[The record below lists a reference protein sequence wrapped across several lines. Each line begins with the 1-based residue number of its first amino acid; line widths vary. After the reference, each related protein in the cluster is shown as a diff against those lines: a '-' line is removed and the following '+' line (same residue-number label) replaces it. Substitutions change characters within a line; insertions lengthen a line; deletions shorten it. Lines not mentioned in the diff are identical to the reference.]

1 MADEWERTGET
12 VEELRGSA
20 VDDGWERTGEVAP
33 PAKPAKPKTAFD
45 SMPSAAQQSQA
56 IMGVV
61 GQQISDPKS
70 TTRFAADR
78 AANAAASVPGLPADI
93 LNIIAQHTPT
103 VEDAAYIPFIGPAV
117 AMERARIDREGAD
130 AMVPLGGE
138 NIRKALQ
145 DYGVLPT
152 PRAPKGIGEKWLGNV
167 ADFTGGSVAPF
178 GFAKS
183 LVPAVGGATGLTA
196 AQEIFPDNPVA
207 QFLAALVGAGTPAG
221 VKAAASRG
229 KAAVQP
235 LIDPLTEAGQRTAAG
250 RVMTE
255 AGARP
260 KPQAEW
266 KTAATP
272 GIELTA
278 GQALDDESLLRLQK
292 AHEAKVG
299 AGDIFAPFNERLRES
314 QTTIR
319 QALEDLRGSGMP
331 EEARVFAENQ
341 LREADRAMNQTL
353 DLVTSPR
360 MRAMGGAEGRAL
372 TSTEAQQRIA
382 QVRQLAREEETRLW
396 ESGWAERGQ
405 VDVNDV
411 QGIFDEWLSQQP
423 KIYDN
428 VLPKDVE
435 DALARLKPQ
444 APKVDP
450 ILEGVEIVR
459 HGEPPR
465 IVAAASR
472 DGEKIYQG
480 PTHSDAIEKIAA
492 ETGQPFDDVAGRVDK
507 GEIVEGFMTSD
518 GRFVTRS
525 EAAKIAAAQG
535 QLNPTSKF
543 PKGENIP
550 LMTEAMNPL
559 EGGSTLVPIKEV
571 APLRTRLREDAQA
584 ARARGENN
592 LARIYGGLERRLGEY
607 LDNLEFDDP
616 DIQAGHQAARTFSA
630 ERASVFER
638 VPELRA
644 LLGRDAQG
652 GARVAPEQALTK
664 LITPDAKG
672 VGTVRRLLAVD
683 DSPEMQGL
691 VRDFLLSNMPED
703 AAKAAAYIER
713 YGGVLS
719 ELPVVRGQLQQVADM
734 RAAVEALQSSPLGNL
749 SGMTPQKFISQ
760 MIAHPDAA
768 RMAEVLKQQLRNNP
782 AAWNGMRAAYVDELI
797 KRAERLGGE
806 TTTGQRPVL
815 PTAIAKFN
823 RDNAALNNIFLEP
836 QGAQLLNE
844 IEKSALISER
854 TGRFAGSPTAPVQAT
869 EKFIDQLMQGLVFNR
884 APWLVQKGMGWLYG
898 KSEERIRALL
908 AQALLDPK
916 LANDLMQEATAA
928 GLKKV
933 RPGTRTWLDSLKR
946 NARVGLGTH
955 AAQTSAAVAPPPPE
969 RVDNAIPEQPFGA
982 EAIPLQPAPLA
993 SNDDEANEPGAWL
1006 AK

>member
-12 VEELRGSA
+12 VDAPAADE
-20 VDDGWERTGEVAP
+20 GWERTGEVTP
-33 PAKPAKPKTAFD
+33 TAKRKTALEA
-45 SMPSAAQQSQA
+45 MPSATQAQNA
-56 IMGVV
+56 I
-61 GQQISDPKS
+61 GQFVQQQVTDPKS

-78 AANAAASVPGLPADI
+78 AVNAAASVPGLPADI
-93 LNIIAQHTPT
+93 LNIVAQFTPKGAG
-103 VEDAAYIPFIGPAV
+103 AAIPLLGPAIT
-117 AMERARIDREGAD
+117 AEQLRMEGQGAD
-130 AMVPLGGE
+130 SMVPLGGE

-145 DYGVLPT
+145 DYDVLPT
-152 PRAPKGIGEKWLGNV
+152 PREPEGIGEKWLGNV
-167 ADFTGGSVAPF
+167 ADFAGGSVAPF

-183 LVPAVGGATGLTA
+183 LVPAVGGATGFTA
-196 AQEIFPDNPVA
+196 AQEMFPDNPVA

-221 VKAAASRG
+221 VKAIASKGTAAA
-229 KAAVQP
+229 KP

-255 AGARP
+255 AGGRP

-299 AGDIFAPFNERLRES
+299 AGEVFAPFNERLRES

-319 QALEDLRGSGMP
+319 NALEELRGSGMP
-331 EEARVFAENQ
+331 EEARAFAEAQ
-341 LREADRAMNQTL
+341 LQEADRAMNQTL
-353 DLVTSPR
+353 DLVASPR
-360 MRAMGGAEGRAL
+360 MRTLGAAEGRAV
-372 TSTEAQQRIA
+372 TSTDAQQRIA
-382 QVRQLAREEETRLW
+382 QVRQLARDEETRLW
-396 ESGWAERGQ
+396 ESGWAEQGQ

-423 KIYDN
+423 RAYENK
-428 VLPKDVE
+428 LPAEVQAAMRRLVPEVD
-435 DALARLKPQ
+435 DAMPE
-444 APKVDP
+444 V
-450 ILEGVEIVR
+450 VR
-459 HGEPPR
+459 
-465 IVAAASR
+465 
-472 DGEKIYQG
+472 YG
-480 PTHSDAIEKIAA
+480 PD
-492 ETGQPFDDVAGRVDK
+492 GQPLPT
-507 GEIVEGFMTSD
+507 E
-518 GRFVTRS
+518 
-525 EAAKIAAAQG
+525 
-535 QLNPTSKF
+535 PTS
-543 PKGENIP
+543 
-550 LMTEAMNPL
+550 
-559 EGGSTLVPIKEV
+559 SLVPIREIT
-571 APLRTRLREDAQA
+571 PLRTMLRENAQA
-584 ARARGENN
+584 ARAAGRPND
-592 LARIYGGLERRLGEY
+592 ARLYGGLERRLGEY

-616 DIQAGHQAARTFSA
+616 DIQAGHQAAREFSA
-630 ERASVFER
+630 ERASIFER

-683 DSPEMQGL
+683 DTPEMQGL
-691 VRDFLLSNMPED
+691 VRDFLLAGMPDD
-703 AAKAAAYIER
+703 ATKAAAYLER

-734 RAAVEALQSSPLGNL
+734 RAALEALQSSPLGQLAGFDNVQGFVGKL
-749 SGMTPQKFISQ
+749 LGSPN
-760 MIAHPDAA
+760 AA
-768 RMAEVLKQQLRNNP
+768 TMAQTLKHQLRNNP
-782 AAWNGMRAAYVDELI
+782 AAWRGLRAAYVDELL

-836 QGAQLLNE
+836 QGAQILNE

-869 EKFIDQLMQGLVFNR
+869 ERFVDQLMQGLVFNR
-884 APWLVQKGMGWLYG
+884 APWLVQKGLGWLYG

-955 AAQTSAAVAPPPPE
+955 AAQTSAAVAPPRPE
-969 RVDNAIPEQPFGA
+969 QVENAIPEQPFGA
-982 EAIPLQPAPLA
+982 EAIPLQPA
-993 SNDDEANEPGAWL
+993 SNDDEPKSWL
-1006 AK
+1006 AQ

>member
-1 MADEWERTGET
+1 MAMADEWERTGET

-20 VDDGWERTGEVAP
+20 ADDGWERTGEVAP

-45 SMPSAAQQSQA
+45 FMPSAVQQSQA

-78 AANAAASVPGLPADI
+78 AVNAAASVPGLPADI

-103 VEDAAYIPFIGPAV
+103 VEDAAYLPFIGPAV

-138 NIRKALQ
+138 NIRAAGQ
-145 DYGVLPT
+145 DLGVLPK
-152 PRAPKGIGEKWLGNV
+152 PRAPEGIGEKWLGNV
-167 ADFTGGSVAPF
+167 ADFAGGSVAPF

-183 LVPAVGGATGLTA
+183 LVPSLTGATTFTA
-196 AQEIFPDNPVA
+196 AQELFPDSPLV

-221 VKAAASRG
+221 LETAARKGTTVVK
-229 KAAVQP
+229 P

-423 KIYDN
+423 RAYENKI
-428 VLPKDVE
+428 PADVQA
-435 DALARLKPQ
+435 ALARLMPEK
-444 APKVDP
+444 DP
-450 ILEGVEIVR
+450 ILEGVEVIK
-459 HGEPPR
+459 HTPER
-465 IVAAASR
+465 ITAAASR
-472 DGEKIYQG
+472 LGDETFQG
-480 PTHSDAIEKIAA
+480 ANHADVIENIAK
-492 ETGQPFDDVAGRVDK
+492 ETGQSFDDVAGRVDK
-507 GEIVEGFMTSD
+507 GDIVEGFVTSN

-525 EAAKIAAAQG
+525 EAAKIAAAQN
-535 QLNPTSKF
+535 QLDETSKF
-543 PKGENIP
+543 PKGERIP
-550 LMTEAMNPL
+550 LMTEAMKPYD
-559 EGGSTLVPIKEV
+559 EATSSLVPIREI
-571 APLRTRLREDAQA
+571 APLRTMLRENAQA
-584 ARARGENN
+584 ARASGRPND
-592 LARIYGGLERRLGEY
+592 ARIYGGLERRLGEY

-854 TGRFAGSPTAPVQAT
+854 TGRFAGSPTAPLQAT

>member
-20 VDDGWERTGEVAP
+20 ADDGWERTGEVAP
-33 PAKPAKPKTAFD
+33 PAKPTKPKTAFD

-103 VEDAAYIPFIGPAV
+103 VEDAAYIPFIGPSV

-138 NIRKALQ
+138 NIRAAGQ
-145 DYGVLPT
+145 DLGVLPK
-152 PRAPKGIGEKWLGNV
+152 PRAPEGIGEKWLGNV
-167 ADFTGGSVAPF
+167 ADFAGGSVAPF

-183 LVPAVGGATGLTA
+183 LVPSLTGATTFTA
-196 AQEIFPDNPVA
+196 AQELFPDSPLV

-221 VKAAASRG
+221 LETAARKGTTVVK
-229 KAAVQP
+229 P

-250 RVMTE
+250 RIMTE

-423 KIYDN
+423 RAYENKI
-428 VLPKDVE
+428 PADVQ
-435 DALARLKPQ
+435 AAMRRLVPE
-444 APKVDP
+444 VDEAMP
-450 ILEGVEIVR
+450 EVVR
-459 HGEPPR
+459 
-465 IVAAASR
+465 
-472 DGEKIYQG
+472 YG
-480 PTHSDAIEKIAA
+480 PD
-492 ETGQPFDDVAGRVDK
+492 GQPLPT
-507 GEIVEGFMTSD
+507 E
-518 GRFVTRS
+518 
-525 EAAKIAAAQG
+525 
-535 QLNPTSKF
+535 PTS
-543 PKGENIP
+543 
-550 LMTEAMNPL
+550 
-559 EGGSTLVPIKEV
+559 SLVPIREI
-571 APLRTRLREDAQA
+571 APLRTMLRENAQA
-584 ARARGENN
+584 ARASGRPND
-592 LARIYGGLERRLGEY
+592 ARIYGGLERRLGEY

-749 SGMTPQKFISQ
+749 SGMTPQKFVSQ

-854 TGRFAGSPTAPVQAT
+854 TGRFAGSPTAPLQAT

-955 AAQTSAAVAPPPPE
+955 AAQTSAAVAPPRPE

-982 EAIPLQPAPLA
+982 EAIPLQPA
-993 SNDDEANEPGAWL
+993 SNDDEASEPGAWL